1 MTEGT
6 YQQVSIR
13 SIASNLSVSFGPVIF
28 TKYSDNVSVNFN
40 SEPVFG
46 RTDPIYTY
54 ASNDRKLEV
63 GFIFTLE
70 GTNGMNEL
78 NKLAHTIYPS
88 YSGRN
93 IVNSSPLISAKF
105 GNFTSYELL
114 GFLNSVRYEYANPN
128 NLSNLPIQREGLVV
142 PRYIQLDL
150 QMTVINR
157 ETLKNNGT
165 GRIFQ

>member
-1 MTEGT
+1 MAGEK
-6 YQQVSIR
+6 YQQVQIQ
-13 SIASNLSVSFGPVIF
+13 SIANRNVATFGPVIF

-63 GFIFTLE
+63 GFIFTLSGE
-70 GTNGMNEL
+70 NEMKEL
-78 NKLAHTIYPS
+78 DKLAHLIYPS
-88 YSGRN
+88 YNARN
-93 IVNSSPLISAKF
+93 IVNSSPLVNAKF
-105 GNFTSYELL
+105 GSFNQNQLL

-128 NLSNLPIQREGLVV
+128 NLSNLPVKRDGLVI

-150 QMTVINR
+150 QMTVINK
-157 ETLKNNGT
+157 ETLKNDGK
-165 GRIFQ
+165 GSIFI

>member
-1 MTEGT
+1 MAND
-6 YQQVSIR
+6 YQTVTIN
-13 SIASNLSVSFGPVIF
+13 SIASSNKAIFGPVIF

-63 GFIFTLE
+63 GFIFTLSGE
-70 GTNGMNEL
+70 GEMGPL
-78 NKLAHTIYPS
+78 DSLAHLIYPS

-93 IVNSSPLISAKF
+93 IVNSSPLILAKF

-128 NLSNLPIQREGLVV
+128 NISNLPIQREGLVV

-157 ETLKNNGT
+157 ETLKNDGK
-165 GRIFQ
+165 GKIFK